1 MDYFSVKALLIFIS
15 IESIQKAQTNTVQK
29 DFILVNPTIM
39 NMYLH
44 S

>member
-1 MDYFSVKALLIFIS
+1 MEYFSDKALLIFIS
-15 IESIQKAQTNTVQK
+15 IESIQKTQTNIVQK

-39 NMYLH
+39 KIYLH